1 MSIQKDLLEL
11 FENGVISQETA
22 GNITA
27 YYASKGD
34 NSKNRLFI
42 VFGILGAT
50 LVGLGLILI
59 IAHNWDDLS
68 RFTKTILAFIPLIIG
83 QLSSGYTILKKAT
96 STAWRETSGVFLFFG
111 IGASISMV
119 SQIYNIPG
127 DLSNFI
133 LFWMLLALP
142 VAYLLKSSIASSFY
156 IIGITYYLTPHYMSA
171 GNEEFIYLGLLAL
184 ILPYYYLLYKRNPYG
199 NFINLHHLLIPI
211 SIMIALGS
219 WIHNNGELMTI
230 SYFSLFGIFYL
241 IGQFNL
247 FEKQKLRNNIYKIL
261 GSLGTVIL
269 LLFLSFKEF
278 WKELARRD
286 FSRHPMLGSTEFI
299 IATIL
304 SLVAIGLLINNL
316 RKHSIREIKPI
327 TPVFLIFIALFIL
340 GMTTSYV
347 VILINI
353 LLFGI
358 GVMTIREGAK
368 MDNLAVLNYGL
379 LIITALVVSRFFD
392 TDLSFVLRGLLFIS
406 VGIGFFLVNYWML
419 QKRKKNELQ

>member
-142 VAYLLKSSIASSFY
+142 VAICS
-156 IIGITYYLTPHYMSA
+156 
-171 GNEEFIYLGLLAL
+171 N
-184 ILPYYYLLYKRNPYG
+184 
-199 NFINLHHLLIPI
+199 HLL
-211 SIMIALGS
+211 
-219 WIHNNGELMTI
+219 H
-230 SYFSLFGIFYL
+230 
-241 IGQFNL
+241 
-247 FEKQKLRNNIYKIL
+247 LRF
-261 GSLGTVIL
+261 TL
-269 LLFLSFKEF
+269 LES
-278 WKELARRD
+278 
-286 FSRHPMLGSTEFI
+286 
-299 IATIL
+299 
-304 SLVAIGLLINNL
+304 
-316 RKHSIREIKPI
+316 
-327 TPVFLIFIALFIL
+327 
-340 GMTTSYV
+340 
-347 VILINI
+347 
-353 LLFGI
+353 
-358 GVMTIREGAK
+358 
-368 MDNLAVLNYGL
+368 
-379 LIITALVVSRFFD
+379 LII
-392 TDLSFVLRGLLFIS
+392 
-406 VGIGFFLVNYWML
+406 
-419 QKRKKNELQ
+419 